1 MNTDTADIINIIDE
15 REKKELFEFLNQ
27 TSNKLAHLT
36 VEDFKEQR
44 FKNNNF
50 LTFMAAESICSGYS
64 GVIILLIESYHL
76 GITSLDKV
84 ETMAGNLVEYCHQ
97 NPSQDYSLYTG
108 RSGVIYTLIQLFE
121 ITNNH
126 QYLNNCLELI
136 QISDLKEFINSSYTS
151 DYIFNGRAGTLLT
164 LVNLYLLT
172 KDQELSDYISLIY
185 LKILNNCDVGENG
198 ISWKEYEEINIKN
211 SVGFAFGAA
220 GIKYSLQII
229 HSISQDPGISYIINN
244 IEQYINSHWDYKQ
257 SNFKNFEK
265 DILNKELFSKYLTQ
279 YIENKALLCLPSFQT
294 GWSQGL
300 LGNLIPWNQNH
311 GYDLLQLEVSC
322 FENTSLF
329 SGSSSLG
336 LFYLKQINTDQSLIE
351 PLKRLTKKDI
361 KDIKSSDISGGLFL
375 GELSKVYFLIKLL
388 NNNIDSKNILEPFYN
403 NNNNNILGNDLHFL
417 DLIEVRNIILGH
429 FFKRTL
435 EFLQE
440 SFPRILNKY
449 FSAEVKTIPE
459 INNFIEF
466 IENILKNFKG
476 TKIAEQLEDI
486 YLLEKKGYDLKT
498 LDKESNITKYFEN
511 FVHKRNS
518 LDFLDHD
525 DSWFLKQSV
534 EISKNVYVNQSKWNW
549 TYASDKKFLKEN
561 LQKDSENCEYI
572 IMVNEKNELV
582 EYYLGLESIILKT
595 FRQNIQIEAGIND
608 LKSYLLSQPY
618 ENLILFS
625 RQSGSK
631 DMDDFLERLDFLLI
645 QRIRYFIF
653 SGILNYTK
661 RIDR

>member
-1 MNTDTADIINIIDE
+1 MNTETADIINIIDE

-27 TSNKLAHLT
+27 TCNKLSPLT
-36 VEDFKEQR
+36 VEDFKKQHL
-44 FKNNNF
+44 KNKNS
-50 LTFMAAESICSGYS
+50 LTFTAPESICSGYS
-64 GVIILLIESYHL
+64 GIIILMIEFYHL
-76 GITSLDKV
+76 GIISLEKV
-84 ETMAGNLVEYCHQ
+84 EKMADNLINYCRQ
-97 NPSQDYSLYTG
+97 NPSQDYSLFAG
-108 RSGVIYTLIQLFE
+108 RSGTIYTLIQLFE
-121 ITNNH
+121 ITNKN
-126 QYLNNCLELI
+126 QYLKNCLELI
-136 QISDLKEFINSSYTS
+136 QVPDFNDFINSSYTS

-172 KDQELSDYISLIY
+172 KDEELSEYISLIY
-185 LKILNNCDVGENG
+185 LKILNNCEVAENG
-198 ISWKEYEEINIKN
+198 ISWKEHEEINIKN
-211 SVGFAFGAA
+211 SSGFAFGAA

-229 HSISQDPGISYIINN
+229 YIISQDPGIDYIIKN
-244 IEQYINSHWDYKQ
+244 IDQYINSNWDFKQ

-265 DILNKELFSKYLTQ
+265 DILNKELFSEYLTQ
-279 YIENKALLCLPSFQT
+279 YTENKELLSLPSFKT
-294 GWSQGL
+294 GWNQGL
-300 LGNLIPWNQNH
+300 LGNLIPWNHNYC
-311 GYDLLQLEVSC
+311 YDSSQLEISS
-322 FENTSLF
+322 FENISLF

-336 LFYLKQINTDQSLIE
+336 LFYLKQINTNQSFIE
-351 PLKRLTKKDI
+351 PLKGLTKKFI
-361 KDIKSSDISGGLFL
+361 KDIQYNDISGGLFF
-375 GELSKVYFLIKLL
+375 GELSKTYFLLKLL
-388 NNNIDSKNILEPFYN
+388 NNNIDSNNILEPFYH
-403 NNNNNILGNDLHFL
+403 NNILAHDLYCL
-417 DLIEVRNIILGH
+417 DVIEVRTIILGH

-440 SFPRILNKY
+440 SLPRILNKY
-449 FSAEVKTIPE
+449 FSSEVKIIPE

-486 YLLEKKGYDLKT
+486 YLLEKKRYDLKT

-511 FVHKRNS
+511 FVNKKNS
-518 LDFLDHD
+518 LEFLDHD

-534 EISKNVYVNQSKWNW
+534 EISKNVCINQSKWNW

-561 LQKDSENCEYI
+561 LQKDAESCEYI
-572 IMVNEKNELV
+572 IMLNEKNELI

-618 ENLILFS
+618 EKLILFS

-631 DMDDFLERLDFLLI
+631 DMDDFLGRLDFLLI

-661 RIDR
+661 KD